1 MRYNVSSEKEFSLI
15 LWFSFGEEK
24 WLGTRLE
31 RRGCDYDLRT
41 IDNLVQLFSS
51 LKAM

>member
-1 MRYNVSSEKEFSLI
+1 MSAEKSLA
-15 LWFSFGEEK
+15 SFFVFYLEK
-24 WLGTRLE
+24 KNTLGPRLE
-31 RRGCDYDLRT
+31 RHGCDYDLRT